1 MGTYTQLLY
10 QIVFSTKNR
19 QPILI
24 KENRKELFKYIW
36 GILNNKNCHLYRIN
50 GVSDHIHIITHI
62 HPTHS
67 VSDLVKIVKVSRGN
81 FIKSK
86 KLFTDFEGWQDGY
99 GAFTYKITAL
109 DRLIEYVK
117 NQEKHHKNVS
127 YKEEFISLLEEHK
140 IKFDERNLL

>member
-1 MGTYTQLLY
+1 MGTYSQLLY

-19 QPILI
+19 QPILK

-62 HPTHS
+62 HPTES
-67 VSDLVKIVKVSRGN
+67 VSDIVKVVKISSGN
-81 FIKSK
+81 FIKSE
-86 KLFTDFEGWQDGY
+86 KLFTEFEGWQDGY

-140 IKFDERNLL
+140 IKFDERYLI

>member
-19 QPILI
+19 QPILK
-24 KENRKELFKYIW
+24 KENREELFKYIW

-62 HPTHS
+62 HPTQS
-67 VSDLVKIVKVSRGN
+67 VSDLVKVVKVSSGN
-81 FIKSK
+81 YIKSK
-86 KLFTDFEGWQDGY
+86 RLFTGFEGWQDGY
-99 GAFTYKITAL
+99 GAFTYKFTAL
-109 DRLIEYVK
+109 DGLIEYVK

-140 IKFDERNLL
+140 IKFDERYLL

>member
-1 MGTYTQLLY
+1 MGTYSQLLY

-19 QPILI
+19 QPILK
-24 KENRKELFKYIW
+24 KENRKELFKYIC

-62 HPTHS
+62 HPTES
-67 VSDLVKIVKVSRGN
+67 VSDIVKVVKISSGN
-81 FIKSK
+81 FIKSE
-86 KLFTDFEGWQDGY
+86 KLFTEFEGWQDGY

-140 IKFDERNLL
+140 IKFDERYLI